1 MEESSSPSER
11 SEHGIVSTVGNYH
24 YSIFLEPLLKRLFL
38 KARSE
43 ERKSV
48 NPFSVPKAEELR
60 PPLNALCSCLYEWKS
75 PLGDPKTLPESLFLA
90 CSSYA
95 QTTLKWAV
103 TKSIGARSRI
113 WKMNFNSLP
122 AEVANTE
129 VCSNFPELPR
139 SLSPRCWGSSLLETI
154 HCYCLRFVSC
164 HGSSLLL
171 LSEDLTEGSK
181 PCR

>member
-1 MEESSSPSER
+1 MEENSSPSER

-24 YSIFLEPLLKRLFL
+24 YSIFLEPLLKHLFL
-38 KARSE
+38 KARGSQLILL
-43 ERKSV
+43 V
-48 NPFSVPKAEELR
+48 CLR
-60 PPLNALCSCLYEWKS
+60 QRNSGLLWTLFAAAFMSGRVHWET
-75 PLGDPKTLPESLFLA
+75 PKTLPESLFLA
-90 CSSYA
+90 CSFYA

-122 AEVANTE
+122 AEVENTE

-139 SLSPRCWGSSLLETI
+139 SLGPRCWGSSLLETI
-154 HCYCLRFVSC
+154 HRYCLRFVSC

-181 PCR
+181 PFR